1 MSTALLYHAFGL
13 KAYKYLKAEYRN
25 GAIFFH
31 VRKKR
36 AYQYCTHC
44 RSRDVTL
51 AGRVKRIWHSLPIGL
66 KPTIIVG
73 HLHRLT
79 CHRCGLTRLESFEV
93 ADLRKSYTRAFCRYV
108 VEMAKHMTKSAIAA
122 KLKFVGW
129 NTIKAII
136 KDDLNKRLKRRRI
149 GQIRFIAI
157 DEISVKKGH
166 RYLTNVV
173 DLETG
178 EVVYTTEGR
187 DTQCLR
193 AFFIK
198 VKCSGRAN
206 LKAIA
211 VDMSS
216 AYLRAIELYAPA
228 GVKIIHDRYHLV
240 ANMNR
245 VLDEIR
251 RDEYRR
257 KSGPEK
263 TLMTGSRYLLLSGL
277 EKIYDDEDKYSRLES
292 LLERNETIHKAYLL
306 KEDLRLFWEQH
317 GRHEAEQFINV
328 WLEEARSLGNSRLDA
343 MANMIESHLECI
355 LNYYEYPISTGP
367 LEGINNKIKV
377 LKRAAY
383 GFTDMEYFKLR
394 ILFIREASFTL
405 VGAS

>member
-1 MSTALLYHAFGL
+1 MSTTLMYHAFGL
-13 KAYKYLKAEYRN
+13 KAYRYMRAKYVS

-31 VRKKR
+31 VKKKE
-36 AYQYCTHC
+36 AYQYCTNC

-51 AGRVKRIWHSLPIGL
+51 AGRTKRIWHSLPIGL
-66 KPTIIVG
+66 KPTIIVA
-73 HLHRLT
+73 HLHRLS
-79 CHRCGLTRLESFEV
+79 CHSCGLTRLESFEV
-93 ADLRKSYTRAFCRYV
+93 ADPRKGYTRAFCRYV
-108 VEMAKHMTKSAIAA
+108 VEMARHMTKSAIAA

-136 KDDLNKRLKRRRI
+136 TDDLKKRLKRRRLNKV
-149 GQIRFIAI
+149 RFIAI
-157 DEISVKKGH
+157 DEMAVRKGH

-178 EVVYTTEGR
+178 EVIYSVEGR
-187 DTQCLR
+187 DTECLR
-193 AFFIK
+193 PFFAKIK
-198 VKCSGRAN
+198 RSRKAR
-206 LKAIA
+206 LEAIA

-216 AYLRAIELYAPA
+216 AYLKAIELYAPA

-263 TLMTGSRYLLLSGL
+263 AVMKGSRYLLLSAF
-277 EKIYDDEDKYSRLES
+277 ENIYDDEEKYSRLES
-292 LLERNETIHKAYLL
+292 LLGLNETIHKAYLL
-306 KEDLRLFWEQH
+306 KEDLRMFWEQ
-317 GRHEAEQFINV
+317 GSRKDAQQFIKT
-328 WLEEARSLGNSRLDA
+328 WLKEVRSMENSHLDK
-343 MANMIESHLECI
+343 MANMIENHMEQI
-355 LNYYEYPISTGP
+355 LNHYDYPISTGP

-383 GFTDMEYFKLR
+383 GFRDMEYFKLR
-394 ILFIREASFTL
+394 ILFIREASFAL
-405 VGAS
+405 VGA

>member
-1 MSTALLYHAFGL
+1 MSTSLLYHAFGL
-13 KAYKYLKAEYRN
+13 KAYEYIRTDYLN
-25 GAIFFH
+25 GAVLFH
-31 VRKKR
+31 VKKKE
-36 AYQYCTHC
+36 AYQYCTNC
-44 RSRDVTL
+44 RSRDVTF
-51 AGRVKRIWHSLPIGL
+51 AGRTERIWHSLPIGL

-73 HLHRLT
+73 HLHRLS
-79 CHRCGLTRLESFEV
+79 CHSCGLTRLESLEV
-93 ADLRKSYTRAFCRYV
+93 ADSRKGYTRAFCRYV
-108 VEMAKHMTKSAIAA
+108 VEMAKHMTKAAIVA

-149 GQIRFIAI
+149 GQVRFIAI
-157 DEISVKKGH
+157 DEISVKKGQ

-178 EVVYTTEGR
+178 QVIYTAEGR
-187 DTQCLR
+187 DSECLR
-193 AFFIK
+193 AFFIR

-216 AYLRAIELYAPA
+216 AYLKAIELYAPA

-245 VLDEIR
+245 LLDEIR
-251 RDEYRR
+251 RDEYRQ
-257 KSGPEK
+257 KSGLEK
-263 TLMTGSRYLLLSGL
+263 TVMKGSRYLLLAAF
-277 EKIYDDEDKYSRLES
+277 ENIYDDEEKFSRLES
-292 LLERNETIHKAYLL
+292 LLALNETIHKAYLL
-306 KEDLRLFWEQH
+306 KEDLRLFWEQNS
-317 GRHEAEQFINV
+317 REEAQRFIET
-328 WLEEARSLGNSRLDA
+328 WLNEARSMKNPHLDK
-343 MANMIESHLECI
+343 MANMIEKHMQQI
-355 LNYYEYPISTGP
+355 LNHYDYPISTGP

-383 GFTDMEYFKLR
+383 GFRDMDYFKLR

-405 VGAS
+405 VGA

>member
-1 MSTALLYHAFGL
+1 MSTSLLYHAFGL
-13 KAYKYLKAEYRN
+13 KAYVYLRTEYLN
-25 GAIFFH
+25 GVIFFH
-31 VRKKR
+31 VKKKE
-36 AYQYCTHC
+36 AYQYCTNC

-51 AGRVKRIWHSLPIGL
+51 AGRTKRIWHSLPIGL

-79 CHRCGLTRLESFEV
+79 CHSCGLTRLESFEM
-93 ADLRKSYTRAFCRYV
+93 ADPRKGYTRAFCRYV
-108 VEMAKHMTKSAIAA
+108 VEMAKQMTKAAIAA

-136 KDDLNKRLKRRRI
+136 KDDLKKRLKRRRI
-149 GQIRFIAI
+149 GQVRLIAI
-157 DEISVKKGH
+157 DEVSVKKGQ

-178 EVVYTTEGR
+178 EVIYTTEGR
-187 DTQCLR
+187 DTECLR
-193 AFFIK
+193 PFFTK

-216 AYLRAIELYAPA
+216 AYLKAIELYAPV

-245 VLDEIR
+245 VLDEVR

-257 KSGPEK
+257 KSGAEK
-263 TLMTGSRYLLLSGL
+263 AVMRGSRYLLLSAF
-277 EKIYDDEDKYSRLES
+277 ENIYDDEEKFSRLEA
-292 LLERNETIHKAYLL
+292 LLALNETIHKAYLL
-306 KEDLRLFWEQH
+306 KEDLRLFWEQDC
-317 GRHEAEQFINV
+317 RDEAEQFIRI
-328 WLEEARSLGNSRLDA
+328 WLKETRSLGNSRLDA
-343 MANMIESHLECI
+343 MANMIENHLEGI
-355 LNYYEYPISTGP
+355 LNYYYYPISTGP

-383 GFTDMEYFKLR
+383 GFRDMEYFKLR
-394 ILFIREASFTL
+394 ILFIRQASFTL
-405 VGAS
+405 VGA